1 MLGAIAIA
9 QSGSSSSGDAAMAAM
24 ASAQGIAAQRQINYT
39 RSNES
44 EADRIGIRTMA
55 RSGYDPEAMAQMFE
69 RMQALERSNQGGA
82 KQRTPD
88 YLRSHPV
95 TTTRIAEAK
104 TRAAKME
111 NRDAGFTPAFT
122 AIDNPLL
129 PASIKINTAPAG
141 SDAVQFGWVREH
153 LRVLSANTPTEAI
166 GAYGRMQRQGKP
178 SDAQRNGLPSAHLL
192 AGPDPGAAKELAPL
206 LAEQNRESG
215 VNG

>member
-1 MLGAIAIA
+1 MRI
-9 QSGSSSSGDAAMAAM
+9 SDWSSDVCSSDL
-24 ASAQGIAAQRQINYT
+24 IAAQRQINYT

-111 NRDAGFTPAFT
+111 NRDAGF
-122 AIDNPLL
+122 
-129 PASIKINTAPAG
+129 
-141 SDAVQFGWVREH
+141 
-153 LRVLSANTPTEAI
+153 
-166 GAYGRMQRQGKP
+166 
-178 SDAQRNGLPSAHLL
+178 
-192 AGPDPGAAKELAPL
+192 
-206 LAEQNRESG
+206 
-215 VNG
+215 